1 MLYKFFVE
9 ERSVIERNR
18 ALKQVG
24 HLFQL
29 QLSRACKLSYRA
41 VAVSSFVLDAANA
54 KLNSFSFLEKVAG
67 ALRFASTEKFRKG
80 EVERLIS
87 FDFFQ
92 NDFN

>member
-1 MLYKFFVE
+1 MVGLLYKFFVE

-67 ALRFASTEKFRKG
+67 AFKTILFNNNSRKRNIAS
-80 EVERLIS
+80 S
-87 FDFFQ
+87 Q
-92 NDFN
+92 